1 MKVTI
6 LQGQLKFEP
15 ENEAEESA
23 LRALAES
30 GRAQVIESK
39 KKRGKLSD
47 VLIEFGGPETPW
59 RRVDEE
65 PPPDGERIL
74 LLDTNP
80 YIDHLLDMPSSSFK
94 AFEGRTYRPWVRWDE
109 YKMSRDTTHWCPC
122 PEPFPRFRGAEAEF
136 SDRFTRRLAS
146 S

>member
-39 KKRGKLSD
+39 KSAGS
-47 VLIEFGGPETPW
+47 
-59 RRVDEE
+59 
-65 PPPDGERIL
+65 
-74 LLDTNP
+74 
-80 YIDHLLDMPSSSFK
+80 
-94 AFEGRTYRPWVRWDE
+94 
-109 YKMSRDTTHWCPC
+109 
-122 PEPFPRFRGAEAEF
+122 
-136 SDRFTRRLAS
+136 
-146 S
+146 